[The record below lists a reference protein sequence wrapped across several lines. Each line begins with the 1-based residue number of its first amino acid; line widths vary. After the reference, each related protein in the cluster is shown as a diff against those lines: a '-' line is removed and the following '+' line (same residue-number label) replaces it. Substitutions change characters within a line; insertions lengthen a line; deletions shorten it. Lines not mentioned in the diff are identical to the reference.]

1 MEKSTLNSKNY
12 INAFLLVGVI
22 FAQNPPWFIW
32 GVYYYILISLVTSL
46 FFFNLNRIIKH
57 PHLYVKKLFIAVVVF
72 YLFFIRSL
80 FETPR
85 MSSFVTVIFFILI
98 FLVNEKEK
106 ILALNILTKTLSLI
120 ILISLSGWLI
130 NTFLFEL
137 PIYNTLTYS
146 EGKGAREGTFL
157 NNYIIFI
164 QLPFRS
170 VIRFYSIFDEPGV
183 LGTLSAFVL
192 FANKYDFKNKSNI
205 IILIGG
211 IFTFSLA
218 FIIISLVGYIILNVS
233 KGFKLWKYIL
243 TLCIISFIVF
253 LVLKDNETFQIA
265 VIDRLQDFDSSS
277 VDSRTSDYMN
287 TYFKDFILSNDVFFG
302 MGTSFLNEQRSL
314 FQGQG
319 YKFFL
324 IEYGIIGFIL
334 VLLMYYSILR
344 KYPKKGYLLLF
355 IYILSFLQRPFLFM
369 PWQIALF
376 SMSIANLEFLDKRSL
391 HESDRIK
398 IQKGGNK
405 T

>member
-32 GVYYYILISLVTSL
+32 GVYYCILIALVTSL

-130 NTFLFEL
+130 HTFLFEL

-164 QLPFRS
+164 
-170 VIRFYSIFDEPGV
+170 
-183 LGTLSAFVL
+183 
-192 FANKYDFKNKSNI
+192 
-205 IILIGG
+205 
-211 IFTFSLA
+211 
-218 FIIISLVGYIILNVS
+218 
-233 KGFKLWKYIL
+233 
-243 TLCIISFIVF
+243 
-253 LVLKDNETFQIA
+253 
-265 VIDRLQDFDSSS
+265 
-277 VDSRTSDYMN
+277 
-287 TYFKDFILSNDVFFG
+287 
-302 MGTSFLNEQRSL
+302 
-314 FQGQG
+314 
-319 YKFFL
+319 
-324 IEYGIIGFIL
+324 
-334 VLLMYYSILR
+334 
-344 KYPKKGYLLLF
+344 
-355 IYILSFLQRPFLFM
+355 
-369 PWQIALF
+369 
-376 SMSIANLEFLDKRSL
+376 
-391 HESDRIK
+391 
-398 IQKGGNK
+398 
-405 T
+405 